1 MFVSS
6 LVIILKQRTQP
17 EHVFGLQIRAS
28 KRHEHPTIV
37 LEDNIPQL
45 KRLFFNQQS
54 IYARNFSFYQKVKR
68 RLSIKHPVTHTT

>member
-45 KRLFFNQQS
+45 KRLFFNQRAFMPA
-54 IYARNFSFYQKVKR
+54 ILAFIKK
-68 RLSIKHPVTHTT
+68 LSVA